1 MKSGGRTMNRPAS
14 SIRRPAKGLGLRVLG
29 HKEYGTGCDS
39 SSTGRGREHRT
50 GMEHGG
56 VTGIRATV
64 THEGEPGETLSDLLV
79 LLAVELGRISTSSWT
94 RTEQIRVT
102 SHPRRP
108 PPHHALVTPP
118 RITPSSRPRHAALL
132 RIASLHSPLT
142 AGCPPRQY
150 PERATNTSQSPFPCL
165 PLCRTKASRSSRGS

>member
-102 SHPRRP
+102 SHAIVIPLRITPSSPRPASRP
-108 PPHHALVTPP
+108 RHALVTP
-118 RITPSSRPRHAALL
+118 LCF
-132 RIASLHSPLT
+132 ASHRFTHL
-142 AGCPPRQY
+142 
-150 PERATNTSQSPFPCL
+150 
-165 PLCRTKASRSSRGS
+165 